1 MFPMGIEYRPGEDEL
16 TNYRALR
23 RRRGNY
29 STGEGGP
36 IGEANDPSHE
46 NPISDYIDKGKHSK
60 NVGPGYKTKNV
71 KIKNQDGT
79 HTIMVHQL
87 ASEATEVDEALSVA
101 ARLKKGRDFKRNRA
115 KVALGRSR
123 AARKFAD
130 KKTLEKRARR
140 SAYKAMY
147 QKLTKNISKDDL
159 SPQRKAEIEKR
170 LNSPAFKNRI
180 ARMSKKMIKD
190 VRKKEM
196 ERKRG

>member
-1 MFPMGIEYRPGEDEL
+1 MLRFKDMFPMGIEYRPGEDEL

-23 RRRGNY
+23 RKRTIGV
-29 STGEGGP
+29 GEGGP
-36 IGEANDPSHE
+36 IGEQTSKLDQYVQAGQHA
-46 NPISDYIDKGKHSK
+46 KGVD
-60 NVGPGYKTKNV
+60 VGYGYKHKKLKNKQV
-71 KIKNQDGT
+71 
-79 HTIMVHQL
+79 VHQYT
-87 ASEATEVDEALSVA
+87 SEESEVDEALSVA

-140 SAYKAMY
+140 SAYKAVY
-147 QKLTKNISKDDL
+147 QKLTKNVSKDDL

>member
-1 MFPMGIEYRPGEDEL
+1 MLRFKDMFPMGIEYRPGEDEL
-16 TNYRALR
+16 TNYRAIR
-23 RRRGNY
+23 RRRGVY

-36 IGEANDPSHE
+36 IGES
-46 NPISDYIDKGKHSK
+46 
-60 NVGPGYKTKNV
+60 
-71 KIKNQDGT
+71 
-79 HTIMVHQL
+79 
-87 ASEATEVDEALSVA
+87 TEVDEALSVQ

-115 KVALGRSR
+115 KVALGRTR
-123 AARKFAD
+123 AARKFANM
-130 KKTLEKRARR
+130 KTLEKRARR
-140 SAYKAMY
+140 SAYKAVY
-147 QKLTKNISKDDL
+147 QKLTKNVSKDDL

>member
-1 MFPMGIEYRPGEDEL
+1 MGIEYRPGEDEL

-36 IGEANDPSHE
+36 IWEANDPSHE
-46 NPISDYIDKGKHSK
+46 NPVSDYIDKGKHSK
-60 NVGPGYKTKNV
+60 NVTPGYKTKNV

-87 ASEATEVDEALSVA
+87 ASESTDVDEALSVQS
-101 ARLKKGRDFKRNRA
+101 RLKKGRDMKRNKA
-115 KVALGRSR
+115 KLALGRSR
-123 AARKFAD
+123 AARKFANN
-130 KKTLEKRARR
+130 KVLKKRARR
-140 SAYKAMY
+140 SAYNALY
-147 QKLTKNISKDDL
+147 QKLVKNSKEDL

-180 ARMSKKMIKD
+180 NRMSTKMIKD
-190 VRKKEM
+190 VRKKEID
-196 ERKRG
+196 RKRQK